1 MSMFDMYRA
10 KKKKVVDP
18 NAPPRPNLLNH
29 EKRLK
34 DATLTVEQ
42 QADQIRQLNQ
52 RVSELESKLAHQT
65 AYLSSVHQIVHRL
78 TKNS

>member
-34 DATLTVEQ
+34 DASSTVEQ
-42 QADQIRQLNQ
+42 LQ
-52 RVSELESKLAHQT
+52 RDNHDLKRRIEALESKLTNQT
-65 AYLSSVHQIVHRL
+65 AYLNTLHQYVH
-78 TKNS
+78 TKFKG

>member
-1 MSMFDMYRA
+1 MFDMYRA

-34 DATLTVEQ
+34 DASSTVER
-42 QADQIRQLNQ
+42 QAEQIRLLNQ
-52 RVSELESKLAHQT
+52 RVSDLEAKLTNQT
-65 AYLSSVHQIVHRL
+65 AYLQALHNTIQSR
-78 TKNS
+78 KRG

>member
-1 MSMFDMYRA
+1 MYKA

-34 DATLTVEQ
+34 DTTVTVEQ
-42 QADQIRQLNQ
+42 LQAQNHDLMRRLEQ
-52 RVSELESKLAHQT
+52 LESKLSNQT
-65 AYLSSVHQIVHRL
+65 AYLNSLHQYVH
-78 TKNS
+78 TKLKSRG

>member
-1 MSMFDMYRA
+1 MNPFLKAMQP
-10 KKKKVVDP
+10 KKKRPVDP

-42 QADQIRQLNQ
+42 QAQ
-52 RVSELESKLAHQT
+52 ELLRLRNRIDDLERKFASQT
-65 AYLSSVHQIVHRL
+65 AYLQALHQTLQSR
-78 TKNS
+78 K